1 MYSDMYINAVA
12 LKKLSFKP
20 NGFYANQCS
29 FFICLVIFV
38 VVDYVFIVKNPE
50 NINKHGNGMR
60 KGKSLF
66 VFPFL
71 VIQGY
76 YQIMDISIAAR
87 VILDMF

>member
-1 MYSDMYINAVA
+1 MYINAVA

-60 KGKSLF
+60 KGENFVCFSFFWLF
-66 VFPFL
+66 K
-71 VIQGY
+71 
-76 YQIMDISIAAR
+76 DITKLWISQ
-87 VILDMF
+87 LLLG